1 MRRSI
6 VVANSAKLRFR
17 LPAKTAHASLLL
29 LSQSGPAVV
38 DPLWVPFVGPRAAAH
53 KRGKRNPR
61 QTAGIS
67 TKSKNYSSMSMTT
80 LFPRCGQSHESFAF
94 AGTLL
99 IDMLRAAKPP
109 FRQGFVLR
117 TKRLYAPYGAPHL
130 RWGPEGGRTAPLQ
143 KEIPA
148 FGRGFLKGSKN
159 YSSMSITTP
168 EPTVR
173 PPSRMAKRRPFSMAM
188 GVISSTFMSTLSP
201 GMHISVPSGRVMMP
215 VTSVVRK

>member
-1 MRRSI
+1 MGPR
-6 VVANSAKLRFR
+6 VAAPRQKKIPAGWRGFSKGVKLLLDVDNDAGANGTAAPTKAPLSRVPSCLKMLGGNEFR
-17 LPAKTAHASLLL
+17 LRRDFCFAKMLE
-29 LSQSGPAVV
+29 
-38 DPLWVPFVGPRAAAH
+38 R
-53 KRGKRNPR
+53 R
-61 QTAGIS
+61 
-67 TKSKNYSSMSMTT
+67 
-80 LFPRCGQSHESFAF
+80 FA
-94 AGTLL
+94 
-99 IDMLRAAKPP
+99 P
-109 FRQGFVLR
+109 
-117 TKRLYAPYGAPHL
+117 PHL
-130 RWGPEGGRTAPLQ
+130 RWGPEGGRTTPWQ

-148 FGRGFLKGSKN
+148 IGRGFLKGSKN